1 MDTSPTSRDSPNRL
15 DHHGIVGELFKI
27 HLVNVVLTILTLGI
41 YRFWARTR
49 IREYLWSQTSF
60 LGDRLEYT
68 GTGKELFLGFLVA
81 LAVLVPVSL
90 GYQTLREFLL
100 VQDPTLAV
108 VLDVVF
114 YAALMFLIGVAI
126 FRARRYRLS
135 RTLWRGIR
143 GGQTGSATDYG
154 ARSVAYLLLTIL
166 TLGLYAP
173 FMDARLTGYRL
184 NNTWFG
190 DRRFAFDGNGRDLF
204 RPFVV
209 CWLLFIPT
217 LGTSWFWYRATA
229 LKYYASR
236 TRYENLRFATDVRPR
251 PLMWLVVTNWL
262 LRVLTLGLAYP
273 WALIRTARFVC
284 ANLETVGEQDFA
296 AIAQSRRAEPATGEG
311 LAAALDVGEF

>member
-1 MDTSPTSRDSPNRL
+1 
-15 DHHGIVGELFKI
+15 
-27 HLVNVVLTILTLGI
+27 
-41 YRFWARTR
+41 
-49 IREYLWSQTSF
+49 
-60 LGDRLEYT
+60 
-68 GTGKELFLGFLVA
+68 
-81 LAVLVPVSL
+81 
-90 GYQTLREFLL
+90 
-100 VQDPTLAV
+100 
-108 VLDVVF
+108 
-114 YAALMFLIGVAI
+114 
-126 FRARRYRLS
+126 
-135 RTLWRGIR
+135 
-143 GGQTGSATDYG
+143 
-154 ARSVAYLLLTIL
+154 
-166 TLGLYAP
+166 
-173 FMDARLTGYRL
+173 
-184 NNTWFG
+184 
-190 DRRFAFDGNGRDLF
+190 FDGNGRDLF

-229 LKYYASR
+229 LKYYAGR